1 MKMDSTTA
9 LILGAVAIFI
19 LAYYAIYITRSRA
32 MVNKWAKD
40 NNYTLLKKEHR
51 IFRKGPYFL
60 SGRNQA
66 VYRVEVRDAT
76 GLKLKGWVR
85 CGNWFGGVFGS
96 AVESQMDET
105 ADPPGPYFAE

>member
-1 MKMDSTTA
+1 MDSTTA
-9 LILGAVAIFI
+9 LILAAAAIFI

-32 MVNKWAKD
+32 MVKKWAKD
-40 NNYTLLKKEHR
+40 SNYTLLKKEHR
-51 IFRKGPYFL
+51 IIRKGPFIL

-85 CGNWFGGVFGS
+85 CGNWFGEVFGS
-96 AVESQMDET
+96 AVEYQMDET
-105 ADPPGPYFAE
+105 ADQPGPYFAE

>member
-1 MKMDSTTA
+1 MGSTTV
-9 LILGAVAIFI
+9 LIIAAVAIFI

-32 MVNKWAKD
+32 MVKKWAKD

-85 CGNWFGGVFGS
+85 CGNWFSGVFGS
-96 AVESQMDET
+96 AVEYQMDET
-105 ADPPGPYFAE
+105 ADPPDPYVAE

>member
-1 MKMDSTTA
+1 MDSTTA
-9 LILGAVAIFI
+9 LILGVVAIFI
-19 LAYYAIYITRSRA
+19 LAYNSIYNTRSRA
-32 MVNKWAKD
+32 MVNKLSKD

-51 IFRKGPYFL
+51 IFCKGPFFL

-96 AVESQMDET
+96 TVESQMDET